1 MSAENNKRELTPDEK
16 KFQELNNK
24 LADQITTKKEI
35 TTLDR
40 NIAAIMPY
48 GIDLATELFELK
60 ENTKFGVYMGKDPL
74 DINIVNLE
82 TKEYL
87 YESPAKDVE
96 KKLIEFEKEYS
107 RHKAVF
113 LYGIGNGIF
122 LKSLL
127 SNPSHAKIIVFEPE
141 IEILYAALSLIDF
154 SQEIFKDRLIVLH
167 ADKVKFIELYI
178 ICKMSEVFNSSRLY
192 NLHIINDYY
201 AGEKYKDSVI
211 KINQETAKAISQI
224 MKEQGN
230 DSQDNLIGMEH
241 TTKRISDV
249 FSGLP
254 LRSIINKRKKK
265 CSSAVIVS
273 TGPSLAKQ
281 LPMLKKLAPYTTIIA
296 VDASYPVLKKHG
308 IKPDYVTS
316 IERVPLTSK
325 FFSDPASKFD
335 KGIIFIVASLTHD
348 NTVANLKGREVCYA
362 FRPLSY
368 EMGFKDYT
376 FGYIGGG
383 QSAAHM
389 AFNVAQSLECEDI
402 ILIGQDLAFSEDGK
416 SHSEGHIFK
425 STEIDPSKGENIMA
439 PKYGGVGEIATTAV
453 WNLFRTYFEHTI
465 AGMKRSKGEYPVYN
479 CTEGGARIAGTIEVP
494 FKQKADE
501 VIKAGIKKR
510 FVAVPKLSP
519 KQQELHLRK
528 ARKYLKSVIK
538 YGENLQRRCE
548 KIFLKIAK
556 EIEKDKKLI
565 AKDKKDKVDYM
576 KLQNISFEIDAF
588 KEKIFKEN
596 IFLSVFYGV
605 CGAMLTH
612 QELELAVISAR
623 RSDSEEEKND
633 KLFEWVSCQSYWFF
647 SLAGSTN
654 TTLEKLKE
662 ASKEWLND
670 DK

>member
-48 GIDLATELFELK
+48 AIDLATELFELK

-154 SQEIFKDRLIVLH
+154 SEEIFKDRLIVLH

-178 ICKMSEVFNSSRLY
+178 ICRIPEVFNSLRLY
-192 NLHIINDYY
+192 NLHIMNDYY

-211 KINQETAKAISQI
+211 NINQEMSRAISQAI
-224 MKEQGN
+224 KERGN
-230 DSQDNLIGMEH
+230 DSKDNLIGMEY
-241 TTKRISDV
+241 TTKHLPAV
-249 FSGLP
+249 FSGVP
-254 LRSIINKRKKK
+254 LKNIIDKRKKK

-316 IERVPLTSK
+316 IERVPATSK
-325 FFSDPASKFD
+325 FFGDPVSEFD

-348 NTVANLKGREVCYA
+348 DTVANLKGREVCYA

-368 EMGFKDYT
+368 EMGFKDFK

-389 AFNVAQSLECEDI
+389 AFNVAQVLECDDI
-402 ILIGQDLAFSEDGK
+402 MLIGQDLAFSEDGK

-425 STEIDPSKGENIMA
+425 STEIDPTKREKIMTT
-439 PKYGGVGEIATTAV
+439 KYGGVGEIATTST
-453 WNLFRTYFEHTI
+453 WNLFRTYFEHSI
-465 AGMKRSKGEYPVYN
+465 ANLKRTKGEYPIYN
-479 CTEGGARIAGTIEVP
+479 CTEGGARIEGTIEVP

-501 VIKAGIKKR
+501 IIKAGIKKK

-519 KQQELHLRK
+519 KQQELHLKK
-528 ARKYLKSVIK
+528 AKRYLKNVIK

-565 AKDKKDKVDYM
+565 AKDKKDKIDYM
-576 KLQNISFEIDAF
+576 KLQDISFEIDAF
-588 KEKIFKEN
+588 KEKTYKEAM
-596 IFLSVFYGV
+596 FQSVYYAV
-605 CGAMLTH
+605 CSSMLMH

-623 RSDSEEEKND
+623 RIDTEEEKND

-654 TTLEKLKE
+654 AALEKLKE
-662 ASKEWLND
+662 ASKDWL
-670 DK
+670 

>member
-154 SQEIFKDRLIVLH
+154 SEEIFKDRLIVLH

-178 ICKMSEVFNSSRLY
+178 ICRIPEVFNSLRLY
-192 NLHIINDYY
+192 NLHIMNDYY

-211 KINQETAKAISQI
+211 NINQEMSRAISQAI
-224 MKEQGN
+224 KEQGN
-230 DSQDNLIGMEH
+230 DSKDNLIGMIH
-241 TTKRISDV
+241 TTKHLPAV
-249 FSGLP
+249 FSGVP
-254 LRSIINKRKKK
+254 LKNIIDKRKKK

-296 VDASYPVLKKHG
+296 VDASYPILKKHG

-316 IERVPLTSK
+316 IERVPATSK
-325 FFSDPASKFD
+325 FFGDPVSEFD

-348 NTVANLKGREVCYA
+348 DTVANLKGREVCYA

-368 EMGFKDYT
+368 EMGFKDFK

-389 AFNVAQSLECEDI
+389 AFNIAQSLECDDI

-425 STEIDPSKGENIMA
+425 STEIDPTKREKIMTT
-439 PKYGGVGEIATTAV
+439 KYGGVGEVATTST
-453 WNLFRTYFEHTI
+453 WNLFRTYFEHSI
-465 AGMKRSKGEYPVYN
+465 ANLKRSKGEYPVYN
-479 CTEGGARIAGTIEVP
+479 CTEGGARIEGTIEIP

-501 VIKAGIKKR
+501 IIKAGIKKK

-528 ARKYLKSVIK
+528 AKRYLKSVIK

-565 AKDKKDKVDYM
+565 AKDKKDKIDYM
-576 KLQNISFEIDAF
+576 KLQDISFEIDAF
-588 KEKIFKEN
+588 KEKIYKEAM
-596 IFLSVFYGV
+596 FQSVYYAV
-605 CGAMLTH
+605 CSSMLMH

-623 RSDSEEEKND
+623 RIDTEEEKDD

-654 TTLEKLKE
+654 AALEKLKE
-662 ASKEWLND
+662 ASKDWL
-670 DK
+670 